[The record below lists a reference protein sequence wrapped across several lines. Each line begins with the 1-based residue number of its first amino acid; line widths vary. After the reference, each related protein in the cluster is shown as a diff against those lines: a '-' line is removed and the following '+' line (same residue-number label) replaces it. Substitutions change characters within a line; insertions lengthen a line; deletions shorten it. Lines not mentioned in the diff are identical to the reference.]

1 MTAAGV
7 EVARTTA
14 GVDVGGTRIKAVL
27 RRGHVV
33 LGRHVE
39 PTPADIATTM
49 GPTVAGV
56 LERLVTSVEGSP
68 APQRVGLVV
77 PGLVDEAGGHGVWS
91 ANLGWN
97 DLDLRGSL
105 AAHVAAEVVI
115 GHDVRAGLLAEH
127 LLGAARGVD
136 DVLFVPLG
144 TGLAVA
150 LMTGGRVVRG
160 STWTGELGH
169 VRVQPDGPACGCGR
183 RGCLEVVAGATAVGR
198 RWREAGRAGDA
209 SDVAAGVVAGD
220 AVASAIWH
228 EAVGFLAGALAPVVA
243 SAGTR
248 LVVVGGGMA
257 EAGPTLL
264 DPLHAALAE
273 LLPDPDGVAVVRAAL
288 GEWAGAIGASH
299 LEPAAPAAPPTTDAP
314 APPALSVAGPDLP

>member
-1 MTAAGV
+1 MDDTV
-7 EVARTTA
+7 RTTA
-14 GVDVGGTRIKAVL
+14 GVDVGGTRVKAVL
-27 RRGHVV
+27 VRGGSV

-39 PTPADIATTM
+39 PTPRDVAQSL

-56 LERLVTSVEGSP
+56 LERLRAGVPDAP
-68 APQRVGLVV
+68 APDRVGLVV

-91 ANLGWN
+91 ANLGWT

-105 AAHVAAEVVI
+105 AGHLAAEVVV

-160 STWTGELGH
+160 GTWTGELGH
-169 VRVQPDGPACGCGR
+169 LRVQPDGPACGCGR
-183 RGCLEVVAGATAVGR
+183 RGCLEAVAGATAVGR

-209 SDVAAGVVAGD
+209 SDVAAAVVAGD
-220 AVASAIWH
+220 DLAARIWQDAVHS
-228 EAVGFLAGALAPVVA
+228 LAAALAPVIA

-264 DPLHAALAE
+264 DPLRSSLAE
-273 LLPDPDGVAVVRAAL
+273 LLPDPDGVAVVRAGL

-299 LEPAAPAAPPTTDAP
+299 LEPAPDRATA
-314 APPALSVAGPDLP
+314 SVPVPDLP

>member
-1 MTAAGV
+1 
-7 EVARTTA
+7 VAEAVRTTA
-14 GVDVGGTRIKAVL
+14 GVDIGGTRIKAVL
-27 RRGHVV
+27 RRGEDVV
-33 LGRHVE
+33 ARHLE
-39 PTPADIATTM
+39 PTPTDVADTM
-49 GPTVAGV
+49 GPAVAGV
-56 LERLVTSVEGSP
+56 LDRLVAS
-68 APQRVGLVV
+68 APGAPPPERVGLVV

-97 DLDLRGSL
+97 DLDLRGTVGR
-105 AAHVAAEVVI
+105 HVAAEVVV

-169 VRVQPDGPACGCGR
+169 LRVQPDGPVCGCGR
-183 RGCLEVVAGATAVGR
+183 RGCLEAVAGATAVGR
-198 RWREAGRAGDA
+198 RWREAGRTGDA
-209 SDVAAGVVAGD
+209 SDVAAGVATGDPVAT
-220 AVASAIWH
+220 AVWA
-228 EAVGFLAGALAPVVA
+228 EAVRYLAGALAPVVA

-257 EAGPTLL
+257 EAGETLL
-264 DPLHAALAE
+264 DPLRRALAE
-273 LLPDPDGVAVVRAAL
+273 LLPDPEGVAVVKAGL

-299 LEPAAPAAPPTTDAP
+299 LEPTPVRDTV
-314 APPALSVAGPDLP
+314 SVAVPDLP

>member
-1 MTAAGV
+1 MDGTV
-7 EVARTTA
+7 PTTA

-27 RRGHVV
+27 RRGDDV

-39 PTPADIATTM
+39 PTPADVADTM
-49 GPTVAGV
+49 GATVAQV
-56 LERLVTSVEGSP
+56 LERLVASVPGAA

-77 PGLVDEAGGHGVWS
+77 PGLVDEVGGHGVWS

-97 DLDLRGSL
+97 DLDLRGTVGR
-105 AAHVAAEVVI
+105 HVAAEVVI

-169 VRVQPDGPACGCGR
+169 VRVRPDGPLCGCGR
-183 RGCLEVVAGATAVGR
+183 RGCLEAVAGATAVGR
-198 RWREAGRAGDA
+198 RWRESGRTGDA

-220 AVASAIWH
+220 PVASAVWA
-228 EAVGFLAGALAPVVA
+228 EAVRTLAGALAPVVA

-257 EAGPTLL
+257 EAGATLL
-264 DPLHAALAE
+264 DPLRAALTD
-273 LLPDPDGVAVVRAAL
+273 LLPDPHGVAVVAAAL

-299 LEPAAPAAPPTTDAP
+299 LEPTPVRA
-314 APPALSVAGPDLP
+314 ALSVGVPDLP

>member
-1 MTAAGV
+1 VDEAV
-7 EVARTTA
+7 PTTA

-27 RRGHVV
+27 RRGEEV

-39 PTPADIATTM
+39 PTPADVADSM
-49 GPTVAGV
+49 GATVARV
-56 LERLVTSVEGSP
+56 LGRLVASVPGAP

-97 DLDLRGSL
+97 DLDLHGSV
-105 AAHVAAEVVI
+105 AGHVTAEVVI

-127 LLGAARGVD
+127 LLGAARSVD

-150 LMTGGRVVRG
+150 LMTGGRLVRG

-169 VRVQPDGPACGCGR
+169 VRVRANGPVCGCGR
-183 RGCLEVVAGATAVGR
+183 RGCLEAVAGATAVGR
-198 RWREAGRAGDA
+198 QWREAGRTGDA

-220 AVASAIWH
+220 AVAVAVWV
-228 EAVGFLAGALAPVVA
+228 EALRTLAAALAPVVA

-257 EAGPTLL
+257 EAGDTLV
-264 DPLHAALAE
+264 DPLREALSD
-273 LLPDPDGVAVVRAAL
+273 LLPDPDGVAVVTAEL

-299 LEPAAPAAPPTTDAP
+299 LAPTPVRAT
-314 APPALSVAGPDLP
+314 LSVGAPDLP